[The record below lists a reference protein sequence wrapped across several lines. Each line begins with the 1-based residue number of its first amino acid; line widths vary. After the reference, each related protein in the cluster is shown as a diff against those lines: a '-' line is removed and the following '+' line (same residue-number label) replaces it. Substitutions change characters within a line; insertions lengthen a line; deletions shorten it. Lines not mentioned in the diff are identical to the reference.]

1 MIWGR
6 GPNSVFACDYPVVP
20 AVHFN
25 LVQVPSTHRSWT
37 ETCPQSLGGGVGVGG
52 EMVGKCSFQTSSPC
66 DIRESLDGWEPTC
79 STQQTTN
86 TLAFYGD
93 LLCLYCLD
101 RKQATSPL
109 CLKILSRI
117 HSSPSGLWRATG
129 YRAPTYFIL
138 FLSFLFFPLPN

>member
-1 MIWGR
+1 MTIQLSQQFTLILYKFFLLTGLELK
-6 GPNSVFACDYPVVP
+6 P
-20 AVHFN
+20 
-25 LVQVPSTHRSWT
+25 THKAWV
-37 ETCPQSLGGGVGVGG
+37 GVGWGVGVGG